1 MKYIL
6 LDLQAKDEGVAI
18 IKINRP
24 EVLNA
29 LNKEVMSELS
39 TAIEIVGADDK
50 IKVLIITGTGERS
63 FCAGADIRYVVNID
77 PIEAERYAT
86 FIHTLLN
93 KIENL
98 EKPVIAAINGYAL
111 GGGCE
116 LALACDIRIASSN
129 AKIGQTE
136 ATIGIPPGWGGTQRL
151 LRIVGLA
158 KTKELIYTGKMIT
171 AYEAERIGL
180 VNKLVSLT
188 PKDELSAA
196 EETTTTTASSKEE
209 QQEEEKQIAN
219 KLAKILNEKL
229 MDECLAFAK
238 EITKNSFAAVKTSK
252 MLINKGMDADIDTG
266 LRLEIYGWALCF
278 AYEERQKMM
287 SSFLNKGK
295 KERERSLFRVITLPF
310 SVCLGL
316 ICLQCVTD
324 QMTHVEAIRP
334 KRDLLS
340 P

>member
-1 MKYIL
+1 MKYTL
-6 LDLQAKDEGVAI
+6 LDLQAKDIAI

-29 LNKEVMSELS
+29 LNKEAMLELS
-39 TAIEIVGADDK
+39 KAIDIVGADDK

-136 ATIGIPPGWGGTQRL
+136 VTVGIPPGWGGTQRL
-151 LRIVGLA
+151 LRIAGPA

-171 AYEAERIGL
+171 AEEAEKIGL
-180 VNKLVSLT
+180 VNRVISFNTEEDIQALPSRGPTVSVQ
-188 PKDELSAA
+188 SCAN
-196 EETTTTTASSKEE
+196 SKKEQE
-209 QQEEEKQIAN
+209 QQDEKQRI
-219 KLAKILNEKL
+219 KELAK
-229 MDECLAFAK
+229 
-238 EITKNSFAAVKTSK
+238 
-252 MLINKGMDADIDTG
+252 
-266 LRLEIYGWALCF
+266 
-278 AYEERQKMM
+278 
-287 SSFLNKGK
+287 FLNK
-295 KERERSLFRVITLPF
+295 
-310 SVCLGL
+310 
-316 ICLQCVTD
+316 
-324 QMTHVEAIRP
+324 
-334 KRDLLS
+334 
-340 P
+340 

>member
-1 MKYIL
+1 MSTVIMMKYIL
-6 LDLQAKDEGVAI
+6 LDLQSDKDIAI
-18 IKINRP
+18 VKINRP

-39 TAIEIVGADDK
+39 TAIDIVGADEK

-196 EETTTTTASSKEE
+196 EETTATTASSKEE
-209 QQEEEKQIAN
+209 QQEEEKQIAD
-219 KLAKILNEKL
+219 KLAKILNKKL
-229 MDECLAFAK
+229 MDECITFAK

-252 MLINKGMDADIDTG
+252 ILINKGMDADIDTG

-278 AYEERQKMM
+278 AHEDRQKMM

-295 KERERSLFRVITLPF
+295 K
-310 SVCLGL
+310 
-316 ICLQCVTD
+316 
-324 QMTHVEAIRP
+324 
-334 KRDLLS
+334 
-340 P
+340 